1 LIRNVRNSNT
11 IKGEDMD
18 GKLRE
23 VAPKRLRGSC
33 DPDSLGVQ
41 STRDVIKRKQQLLV
55 AQDQAVRGIKFG
67 LKMPRNDY
75 NLYVAGQDRTGLTF
89 VAKTYIEKIAKTD
102 PPPCD
107 WCYVYNFQEPE
118 MPKSLKLRRGMGLR
132 LKKDISGFIEEVKT
146 EIQDVFESEDYNKE
160 KEVITKGFNTK
171 RNELISQLEK
181 KVNKE
186 GFILNI
192 SQVGMMIIPSKD
204 GKPMDEDSIGAL
216 PEKER
221 KRLQKVSQV
230 LQKEMKETMRAIKN
244 LDRGLKEKIKALD
257 NKIALYRVGHL
268 IEELETKYR
277 DLPEVLDYL
286 RDMREDIILNIDT
299 FKHKQSIHQA
309 PFFVPQIEPSFT
321 RYEVNVLIDN
331 SKLKGA
337 PVVID
342 TNPTYPNLFGRIE
355 KQSQFG
361 TLFTDFTMIRPGA
374 LHRANGGYLIIK
386 AIDLLRSLGSWNA
399 LKRAIK
405 NKDIRMED
413 LAEEIGFI
421 STKTLRPLPIP
432 FDIKVVLIGDPHLYH
447 LLYCFDGDFKK
458 MFKVKAQLDDSV
470 RKTKKQIKNYLSYIA
485 KVCEEEHL
493 LDVEKGALAR
503 IIEYA
508 SELLGNQRK
517 MSLKLPEI
525 KDLVVEA
532 NFWAKQRRRK
542 YIESSDIKRAI
553 DEKRQRSNLME
564 MKIQE
569 MIEEETL
576 HIQTTGE
583 VIGQV
588 NGLTIYDLGDYTFA
602 KPIRITA
609 TATPGKEGVV
619 DIEREAKMS
628 GNIHT
633 KGILIMESYLKNK
646 YALDKPLA
654 LSASVTFE
662 QSYGIVDGDSASA
675 AELFAIL
682 SCLSNRPIR
691 QGIAVTGSVSQLGE
705 CQPIG
710 GITRKIEGFFDVCKA
725 RGLTGEQGVI
735 IPKRNVTDLMLRM
748 DVIEAVEDGKFHIYA
763 IQDMD
768 EGIELLTAVKAGKR
782 DRNGNY
788 PKDTLNRLVMERL
801 KVMSELIKE
810 SEQTTRRKV
819 KKAKR
824 SANSPQR
831 DDGRQ

>member
-1 LIRNVRNSNT
+1 
-11 IKGEDMD
+11 MD
-18 GKLRE
+18 RKSKE
-23 VAPKRLRGSC
+23 VALRRLRGLC
-33 DPDSLGVQ
+33 DPDSLGVE
-41 STRDVIKRKQQLLV
+41 STGEINKGRQLLV
-55 AQDQAVRGIKFG
+55 AQDKAVKGIKFG
-67 LKMPRNDY
+67 LKMPRNGY
-75 NLYVAGQDRTGLTF
+75 NLYVAGPDRTGLTF
-89 VAKTYIEKIAKTD
+89 IAKTYIEKIGKKD
-102 PPPCD
+102 PPPSD
-107 WCYVYNFQEPE
+107 WCYVYNFQEPDT
-118 MPKSLKLRRGMGLR
+118 PKFLELKRGMGLK
-132 LKKDISGFIEEVKT
+132 LKKDISEFIEEVKT

-160 KEVITKGFNTK
+160 RGAISKIFDTK
-171 RNELISQLEK
+171 RNELISLLEK
-181 KVNKE
+181 RANKE

-192 SQVGMMIIPSKD
+192 SQVGMMIMPSKD
-204 GKPMDEDSIGAL
+204 GKQMDDETIGAL

-221 KRLQKVSQV
+221 KRLQKVSQE
-230 LQKEMKETMRAIKN
+230 LQKEMKETMRAIRN
-244 LDRGLKEKIKALD
+244 LDRGLKEQIKGLD

-268 IEELETKYR
+268 IEELETRYE
-277 DLPEVLDYL
+277 DLPEVLEYL
-286 RDMREDIILNIDT
+286 KGMKDDIILNIDN
-299 FKHKQSIHQA
+299 FKQKQLIHQA
-309 PFFVPQIEPSFT
+309 PFLMPQPESSFS
-321 RYEVNVLIDN
+321 RYEVNALIDN
-331 SKLKGA
+331 SKSKGA
-337 PVVID
+337 PVIIE

-374 LHRANGGYLIIK
+374 LHRASGGYLIIK

-405 NKDIRMED
+405 NKEIRIED

-421 STKTLRPLPIP
+421 STKTLKPIP
-432 FDIKVVLIGDPHLYH
+432 IPLNIKIVLIGDPYIYH
-447 LLYCFDGDFKK
+447 LLYCFDSDFKK
-458 MFKVKAQLDDSV
+458 MFKVKAQLDDNTK
-470 RKTKKQIKNYLSYIA
+470 KTKTQIRNYLSYIA

-493 LDVEKGALAR
+493 LDIEKEGLAR
-503 IIEYA
+503 IIEYT
-508 SELLGNQRK
+508 SELVGNQRK
-517 MSLKLPEI
+517 MSLRLPEI

-532 NFWAKQRRRK
+532 NFWAKQRGK
-542 YIESSDIKRAI
+542 KSIQSSDVERAI

-569 MIEEETL
+569 MIEEEVL
-576 HIQTTGE
+576 HIQTKGE
-583 VIGQV
+583 VVGQV
-588 NGLTIYDLGDYTFA
+588 NGLTIYDLGDYAFA

-662 QSYGIVDGDSASA
+662 QSYGMVDGDSASA

-725 RGLTGEQGVI
+725 KGLTGEQGVI
-735 IPKRNVTDLMLRM
+735 IPKRNINDLMLKK
-748 DVIEAVEDGKFHIYA
+748 ELLSAVEKGKFHIYA
-763 IQDMD
+763 IENMD
-768 EGIELLTAVKAGKR
+768 EGIEILTGVKAGKR
-782 DRNGNY
+782 DKKGNY
-788 PKDTLNRLVMERL
+788 PKDTLNYLVMERL
-801 KVMSELIKE
+801 KAMSESIKE
-810 SEQTTRRKV
+810 SEQKTRRKV
-819 KKAKR
+819 KR
-824 SANSPQR
+824 GGRPSPS
-831 DDGRQ
+831 

>member
-1 LIRNVRNSNT
+1 
-11 IKGEDMD
+11 MD
-18 GKLRE
+18 GKPKG

-41 STRDVIKRKQQLLV
+41 STRDVDTRKQLLV
-55 AQDQAVRGIKFG
+55 AQDQAVKGIKFG

-75 NLYVAGQDRTGLTF
+75 NLYVAGPDRTGLTF
-89 VAKTYIEKIAKTD
+89 IAKTYIEKIARKD
-102 PPPCD
+102 PPPYD

-118 MPKSLKLRRGMGLR
+118 TAKFLKLKRGMGLR

-160 KEVITKGFNTK
+160 KEAISKVFNSK

-192 SQVGMMIIPSKD
+192 SQVGMMIMPSKD

-221 KRLQKVSQV
+221 KRLQKVSQE
-230 LQKEMKETMRAIKN
+230 LQKDMKETMRAIRN

-286 RDMREDIILNIDT
+286 KGMKEDIILNIDT
-299 FKHKQSIHQA
+299 FKQKQSIHQA
-309 PFFVPQIEPSFT
+309 PFFIPQIEPSFT

-337 PVVID
+337 PVVIE

-361 TLFTDFTMIRPGA
+361 TLFTDFTMMRPGT

-386 AIDLLRSLGSWNA
+386 AIDLLRSLGSWIA

-405 NKDIRMED
+405 NKEIRIED

-421 STKTLRPLPIP
+421 STKTLKPIP
-432 FDIKVVLIGDPHLYH
+432 IPLDIKFVLIGDPHLYH

-458 MFKVKAQLDDSV
+458 MFKVKAQLDDSI
-470 RKTKKQIKNYLSYIA
+470 RKTKKRIKNYLSYIA

-493 LDVEKGALAR
+493 LDIEKGGLAR
-503 IIEYA
+503 IVEYA
-508 SELLGNQRK
+508 SELVGNQQK

-532 NFWAKQRRRK
+532 NFWAKQRGRK
-542 YIESSDIKRAI
+542 CIEASDIKRAI

-662 QSYGIVDGDSASA
+662 QSYGMVDGDSASA

-691 QGIAVTGSVSQLGE
+691 QGIAATGSVSQLGE

-735 IPKRNVTDLMLRM
+735 IPKRNINDLMLRG
-748 DVIEAVEDGKFHIYA
+748 DVIEAVEG
-763 IQDMD
+763 
-768 EGIELLTAVKAGKR
+768 
-782 DRNGNY
+782 
-788 PKDTLNRLVMERL
+788 
-801 KVMSELIKE
+801 
-810 SEQTTRRKV
+810 
-819 KKAKR
+819 
-824 SANSPQR
+824 
-831 DDGRQ
+831 